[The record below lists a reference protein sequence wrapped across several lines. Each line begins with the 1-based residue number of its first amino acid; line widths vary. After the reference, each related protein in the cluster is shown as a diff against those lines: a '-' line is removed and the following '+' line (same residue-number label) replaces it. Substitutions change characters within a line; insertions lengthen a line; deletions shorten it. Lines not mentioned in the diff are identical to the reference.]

1 MNMDISSEKPKVPK
15 FVLQK
20 ILVHSR
26 ENVFSVKV
34 LIERNKGSIKVI
46 KFIFILGNMPVHC
59 TGREDLC
66 RGVTKPP
73 DTCVSPT
80 AGPCAATSSARQFMK
95 ALASVEE
102 GE

>member
-46 KFIFILGNMPVHC
+46 KFIFIIS
-59 TGREDLC
+59 E
-66 RGVTKPP
+66 
-73 DTCVSPT
+73 
-80 AGPCAATSSARQFMK
+80 
-95 ALASVEE
+95 
-102 GE
+102 